1 MLSVTHPTK
10 RYVDEGISCFHRSY
24 EHFKENETVPDEHGM
39 QPLDEDAVY
48 SIATMGYLA
57 NGGDGFSVYKEETV
71 ETVVDD
77 EAGIPLSLIL
87 RNFFWAIS
95 TVNKMMEIADD
106 GGDDEHRADRLMAKM
121 DLPRHSM
128 LSVVKTKA
136 DAVSLIDSA
145 EREKKEADGYVE
157 ALAITPV
164 LEHRIMTVDE
174 EIDFEAEEW
183 KPMVANFQQIPNFLN
198 LKKLPT
204 KVTVMNLLAAI
215 DEAGGGGASPKDTV

>member
-1 MLSVTHPTK
+1 
-10 RYVDEGISCFHRSY
+10 
-24 EHFKENETVPDEHGM
+24 M

-57 NGGDGFSVYKEETV
+57 MGGDGFSVYKNETV
-71 ETVVDD
+71 ETVIDD
-77 EAGIPLSLIL
+77 EAGIPLGLMM

-95 TVNKMMEIADD
+95 TVNKMMKIRDD
-106 GGDDEHRADRLMAKM
+106 SDVGDQRTDRLMAKM
-121 DLPRHSM
+121 DLPRHSI

-136 DAVSLIDSA
+136 NTAGSTGTNGATGATGAAGKSGLLEAVPES
-145 EREKKEADGYVE
+145 EEKEDDGFVDQ
-157 ALAITPV
+157 LAITPV

-183 KPMVANFQQIPNFLN
+183 KPMVANFQQIPNFVN
-198 LKKLPT
+198 LKKLPG

-215 DEAGGGGASPKDTV
+215 EEVDSAKSSKDTA

>member
-1 MLSVTHPTK
+1 MTHPTK

-24 EHFKENETVPDEHGM
+24 EHFKENEAVPDEHGM

-136 DAVSLIDSA
+136 DAVSLIDAA